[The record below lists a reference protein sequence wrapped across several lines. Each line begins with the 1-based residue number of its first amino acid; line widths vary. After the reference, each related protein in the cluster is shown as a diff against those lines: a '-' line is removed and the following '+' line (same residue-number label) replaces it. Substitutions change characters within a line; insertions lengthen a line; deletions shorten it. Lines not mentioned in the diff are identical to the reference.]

1 MISESKK
8 FLFIHYPKTGGN
20 SIQKALLEYSVD
32 ALVPTHFTRRSGY
45 NEDFR
50 TYNSN
55 YKTHKHST
63 LNNYRQEL
71 EPELFKSL
79 FKFTTVRNPWDRM
92 ISYYFSPHRQNSEW
106 NREDFVEFVKKIPVL
121 RLFTVSKSNF
131 RTIRKF
137 NNFRYRYRIPGM
149 PLDAEMDF
157 IMKFENLENDFLTV
171 CKRLGIP
178 EVSLPKLNKSK
189 RKHYSNYYDDELVK
203 LVGNRFW
210 EEVKFGNYKF
220 ERN

>member
-20 SIQKALLEYSVD
+20 SIQKALLEYSDD

-106 NREDFVEFVKKIPVL
+106 NREDFVEFVKKFPCSGCL
-121 RLFTVSKSNF
+121 QF
-131 RTIRKF
+131 RKVISGQ
-137 NNFRYRYRIPGM
+137 YG
-149 PLDAEMDF
+149 
-157 IMKFENLENDFLTV
+157 NLITSDTDTEFPACLWMQ
-171 CKRLGIP
+171 RWIL
-178 EVSLPKLNKSK
+178 
-189 RKHYSNYYDDELVK
+189 
-203 LVGNRFW
+203 
-210 EEVKFGNYKF
+210 
-220 ERN
+220 